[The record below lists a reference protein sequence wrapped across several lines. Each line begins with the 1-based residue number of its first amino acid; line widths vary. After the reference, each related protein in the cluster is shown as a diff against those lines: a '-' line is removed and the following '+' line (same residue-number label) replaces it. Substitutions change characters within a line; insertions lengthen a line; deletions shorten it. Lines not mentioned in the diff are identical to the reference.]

1 MQESHSDSDLTQM
14 FKLSPKEL
22 KVTTINMLSTLMEK
36 ADNMQ
41 QQIGSESWKMKTQRA
56 ERKY

>member
-41 QQIGSESWKMKTQRA
+41 QQIGSES
-56 ERKY
+56 